1 VNRFWQ
7 SYFGQGLVRT
17 PDDFGAQGTPSSHP
31 RLLDWLATEFV
42 ASGWDMKRI
51 HRLIVTSATYRQSA
65 RVPTDASERDPE
77 NLLLGHMPRVRLP
90 AEQIRDQALAVS
102 GLLVRKV
109 GGPPVFPVHPANYWQ
124 QRALPGKWTNSKGGD
139 RHRKTMYAYWR
150 RMALHPS
157 LEILNAPARDNCVV
171 RRDVANVPTQAL
183 VLLNDPIFTEA
194 ASAFAARL
202 FAEVEDSDAKRLER
216 AFRLALGRSPE
227 PAERNR
233 FLSFLKLQREDLNE
247 DAAWTLVSSA
257 LLNLDETIT
266 RP

>member
-1 VNRFWQ
+1 
-7 SYFGQGLVRT
+7 
-17 PDDFGAQGTPSSHP
+17 
-31 RLLDWLATEFV
+31 
-42 ASGWDMKRI
+42 
-51 HRLIVTSATYRQSA
+51 
-65 RVPTDASERDPE
+65 
-77 NLLLGHMPRVRLP
+77 
-90 AEQIRDQALAVS
+90 
-102 GLLVRKV
+102 
-109 GGPPVFPVHPANYWQ
+109 
-124 QRALPGKWTNSKGGD
+124 
-139 RHRKTMYAYWR
+139 MYAYWR

-227 PAERNR
+227 PVERNR